1 MIRMRKT
8 IMTIDRLPWGEIQTP
23 ASEINRLRVDS
34 SHPYDFFWGKDAS
47 GHYLLVLR
55 FDAVLL
61 DDIKIRKII
70 LTGIT
75 IDIRAVPDTA
85 DGIFLITLQDTES
98 ADIFFTLCEALVKKT
113 RNVPNVLAVIAIIY
127 SQLERWR
134 TLLSSAR
141 HNRLSAQEVQGL
153 FGELQFLEEC
163 IDGQHVSI
171 QAAIEGWQG
180 PKGAPHDF
188 IFGQS
193 AVEIKSISG
202 SYADSVRISTESQ
215 LTTHLDT
222 LHLRITFLTVDTDCK
237 SGLSLNDLIIR
248 LTEKIKGGELV
259 FTFEEKLAAAG
270 YVDIPEYDFP
280 CFSVVQT
287 RIYEV
292 RDGFPRITPESLA
305 PGISDV
311 SYCIALSSI
320 AGYICDS
327 FIPGGRK

>member
-1 MIRMRKT
+1 
-8 IMTIDRLPWGEIQTP
+8 MTIDHLPWWEIQTP
-23 ASEINRLRVDS
+23 VSEINRLRVDR
-34 SHPYDFFWGKDAS
+34 SHPYDFFWGKDVS
-47 GHYLLVLR
+47 GHCLLLLR
-55 FDAVLL
+55 FDAALL
-61 DDIKIRKII
+61 DDIKIRKIT

-75 IDIRAVPDTA
+75 TDVRAVPDTA
-85 DGIFLITLQDTES
+85 DGIFLIALQNTEN

-113 RNVPNVLAVIAIIY
+113 RDASNVHAAIAVIY

-141 HNRLSAQEVQGL
+141 HNRLSAQEIQGL

-163 IDGQHVSI
+163 IEGQHVSI

-202 SYADSVRISTESQ
+202 SYADSVRISAESQ

-222 LHLRITFLTVDTDCK
+222 LHLRIIFLAVDADCK
-237 SGLSLNDLIIR
+237 TGLSLNDLIVQ
-248 LTEKIKGGELV
+248 LKEKIKDSDLV
-259 FTFEEKLAAAG
+259 RVFEERLAEAG

-280 CFSVVQT
+280 CFSMVQT

-292 RDGFPRITPESLA
+292 REGFPRITPESLM

-320 AGYICDS
+320 AAYTCDS

>member
-1 MIRMRKT
+1 
-8 IMTIDRLPWGEIQTP
+8 MTIDHLPWWEIQMP
-23 ASEINRLRVDS
+23 ASEINRLRVDR
-34 SHPYDFFWGKDAS
+34 SHPYDFFWGKDVS
-47 GHYLLVLR
+47 GHCLLLLR
-55 FDAVLL
+55 FDAALL

-75 IDIRAVPDTA
+75 TDIRAVPDAA
-85 DGIFLITLQDTES
+85 DGVFLITLQNTEN

-113 RNVPNVLAVIAIIY
+113 RDASNVHAAIAVIY

-202 SYADSVRISTESQ
+202 SYTDSVKISTESQ
-215 LTTHLDT
+215 LTTHLET
-222 LHLRITFLTVDTDCK
+222 LHLRIVFLAVDTDCK
-237 SGLSLNDLIIR
+237 TGLSLNDFIIR
-248 LTEKIKGGELV
+248 LKGKIADSDLV
-259 FTFEEKLAAAG
+259 STFEEKLVEVG
-270 YVDIPEYDFP
+270 YIDIPEYDFP
-280 CFSVVQT
+280 CFSVVRT
-287 RIYEV
+287 RTYEV
-292 RDGFPRITPESLA
+292 GDGFPRITPESLA
-305 PGISDV
+305 RGISDV
-311 SYCIALSSI
+311 SYCIAFSSI
-320 AGYICDS
+320 SEYICDS
-327 FIPGGRK
+327 FIPGSQK

>member
-1 MIRMRKT
+1 M
-8 IMTIDRLPWGEIQTP
+8 
-23 ASEINRLRVDS
+23 
-34 SHPYDFFWGKDAS
+34 
-47 GHYLLVLR
+47 
-55 FDAVLL
+55 
-61 DDIKIRKII
+61 
-70 LTGIT
+70 
-75 IDIRAVPDTA
+75 
-85 DGIFLITLQDTES
+85 
-98 ADIFFTLCEALVKKT
+98 
-113 RNVPNVLAVIAIIY
+113 
-127 SQLERWR
+127 ERWR
-134 TLLSSAR
+134 TLLSRANR
-141 HNRLSAQEVQGL
+141 NRLSAQEVQGL

-163 IDGQHVSI
+163 IDGQHVSV

-222 LHLRITFLTVDTDCK
+222 LHLRIVFLAVDTDCK
-237 SGLSLNDLIIR
+237 AGLSLNDLIIR
-248 LTEKIKGGELV
+248 LKRKIQDSD
-259 FTFEEKLAAAG
+259 FASAFEERLAEVG

-280 CFSVVQT
+280 CFSVAQT
-287 RIYEV
+287 RAYEV

-320 AGYICDS
+320 AGFICDS

>member
-1 MIRMRKT
+1 
-8 IMTIDRLPWGEIQTP
+8 MTIDHLPWWEIQTP
-23 ASEINRLRVDS
+23 VSEINRLRVDR
-34 SHPYDFFWGKDAS
+34 SHPYDFFWGKDVS
-47 GHYLLVLR
+47 GHCLLLLR
-55 FDAVLL
+55 FDAALL
-61 DDIKIRKII
+61 DDIKIRKIT

-75 IDIRAVPDTA
+75 TDVRAVPDTA
-85 DGIFLITLQDTES
+85 DGIFLITLQNTEN

-113 RNVPNVLAVIAIIY
+113 RDASNVHAAIAVIY

-141 HNRLSAQEVQGL
+141 HNRLSAQEIQGL

-163 IDGQHVSI
+163 IEGQHVSI

-202 SYADSVRISTESQ
+202 SYADSVRISAESQ

-222 LHLRITFLTVDTDCK
+222 LHLRIIFLAVDADCK
-237 SGLSLNDLIIR
+237 AGLSLNDLIVQ
-248 LTEKIKGGELV
+248 LKEKIKDSDLV
-259 FTFEEKLAAAG
+259 RVFEERLAEAG

-280 CFSVVQT
+280 CFSMVQT
-287 RIYEV
+287 RTYEV
-292 RDGFPRITPESLA
+292 REGFPRITPESLM

-320 AGYICDS
+320 AAYTCDS